1 MHFFWLLNVVETSH
15 PSETLVRFLCFLT
28 ALTGSNWKDFCQ
40 RSALAMRPEALT
52 ALTVH
57 EPITNWA
64 TPRTAQVKGLK
75 FKDGVM
81 GQEHCRLFT

>member
-40 RSALAMRPEALT
+40 RSALAMRPEALMRCEESQRRCEMLST
-52 ALTVH
+52 
-57 EPITNWA
+57 
-64 TPRTAQVKGLK
+64 R
-75 FKDGVM
+75 
-81 GQEHCRLFT
+81 